1 MQQFRPTKT
10 DAEAARLVLSIAG
23 IKARVALQRLSVRV
37 CLVGQVSD
45 EIRAKAREA
54 LAEADLRGV
63 LGGQLSF
70 EGGYQA
76 FAYKVR

>member
-10 DAEAARLVLSIAG
+10 DVEAARLVLSISG
-23 IKARVALQRLSVRV
+23 IKARVALQRFSVRI
-37 CLVGQVSD
+37 CLLGDVTD
-45 EIRAKAREA
+45 EVRSLAREA
-54 LAEADLRGV
+54 LADADLRGI
-63 LGGQLSF
+63 LGGELSF